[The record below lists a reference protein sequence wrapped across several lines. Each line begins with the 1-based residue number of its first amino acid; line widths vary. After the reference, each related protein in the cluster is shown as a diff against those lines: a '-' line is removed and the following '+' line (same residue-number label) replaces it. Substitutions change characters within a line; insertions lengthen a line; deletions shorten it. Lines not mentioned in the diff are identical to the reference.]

1 MSLVFINNLVHLK
14 HTYEQFIIVVTEKFN
29 RFFFKVIIIYDKW
42 VFNIQSYQSW
52 VITCTLLLHK
62 YAESGG
68 MIWEENDHLWS
79 SWFVGLG
86 SPHTVS
92 SLDQITLKDVDIPY
106 LPQVSGRG

>member
-1 MSLVFINNLVHLK
+1 MSKYMYIPDSAYLCNN
-14 HTYEQFIIVVTEKFN
+14 N
-29 RFFFKVIIIYDKW
+29 A
-42 VFNIQSYQSW
+42 
-52 VITCTLLLHK
+52 LLLHK

-68 MIWEENDHLWS
+68 MIWEENYHLWS
-79 SWFVGLG
+79 SWLVGLG